1 VSSIPLRSHSDFV
14 GWPTVH
20 PARERT
26 DRALCFLLCVYLA
39 TLVFEGPL
47 RHGLV
52 LAGAPNALYVRDVI
66 ALGTLG
72 FLFARSVV
80 VDRWLDPLLAWSA
93 AIFGLHAAIAL
104 MRGLPTFQVLFG
116 LKIFMSVAYGMAMWR
131 LLQPRFESALTV
143 AAVFYAITLGGIAL
157 NFFLGQLPWEGIEYQ
172 NAFTTVATTREWSS
186 LGVARLP
193 GFARASYSAA
203 TILGITGALTM
214 VWLEKRS
221 HRALIAVLTL
231 LGIAATTTKGML
243 LAFAVV
249 AAVLL
254 LAGAGR
260 RGARSGHRMVTVMC
274 TLSLLLPS
282 LMIVLDLST
291 GGTPGDLP
299 ALLTSAWERF
309 SSVWPRAVELL
320 PNGVAAV
327 LGSGVGGI
335 GTPQLFGAAPQRYLP
350 ADNIVIYAVVTFGL
364 LGVLYYLVPAI
375 ASRRVLER
383 ESDRVGKSYTTLVLI
398 AYGYGI
404 ATNGVEDSFFAI
416 SVGCCLGVALLSAE
430 STGEAMP
437 SHV

>member
-1 VSSIPLRSHSDFV
+1 MSSIPVRSHSDLV
-14 GWPTVH
+14 GWPALD
-20 PARERT
+20 PARERS
-26 DRALCFLLCVYLA
+26 DRALRFLFCVYLA

-47 RHGLV
+47 RYGLL
-52 LAGAPNALYVRDVI
+52 LAGAPDALYARDLI

-72 FLFARSVV
+72 YLLARGVIA
-80 VDRWLDPLLAWSA
+80 DRWLDPLLAWSA

-131 LLQPRFESALTV
+131 LLQPRFESVLTV
-143 AAVFYAITLGGIAL
+143 AAAFYAITLCGVAL
-157 NFFLGQLPWEGIEYQ
+157 NFFLGPQAWEGIEYA

-186 LGVARLP
+186 LQVPRLP
-193 GFARASYSAA
+193 GFARASFAAA

-254 LAGAGR
+254 VGAGR
-260 RGARSGHRMVTVMC
+260 RGARSGHRMVTAMC
-274 TLSLLLPS
+274 ALSFLLPS
-282 LMIVLDLST
+282 LVLLLNVS
-291 GGTPGDLP
+291 GSEPRDLP
-299 ALLTSAWERF
+299 AVLTSAWERF
-309 SSVWPRAVELL
+309 AFVWPRALELL

-335 GTPQLFGAAPQRYLP
+335 GTPQLFGAAPHQYLP

-375 ASRRVLER
+375 ASWRVLER
-383 ESDRVGKSYTTLVLI
+383 ESERVGTSYMALVLI

-416 SVGCCLGVALLSAE
+416 SLGCCLGVALLSAE
-430 STGEAMP
+430 STGEAIP
-437 SHV
+437 SRV